1 MTFKNC
7 LMVSAC
13 AEQVKTLTFRIQIRI
28 EKKNNNFDKKLEALK
43 MTNFTSPGLRRAPCL
58 APMMVGAGKS
68 LFSVIT
74 STSSGFS
81 GRVVDLGEEEEIS
94 SATSVVLLT
103 VVLLAV
109 VLLIVVLLAVVVFT
123 VVVGVVFVVVVVAST

>member
-1 MTFKNC
+1 MHSTLESDFLAVYAQLEIKLLERNSSSAPSPLSSSPTIH
-7 LMVSAC
+7 LMDSVC
-13 AEQVKTLTFRIQIRI
+13 AEQVKTL
-28 EKKNNNFDKKLEALK
+28 
-43 MTNFTSPGLRRAPCL
+43 TSPGLRRAPCL

-68 LFSVIT
+68 LFSVKT
-74 STSSGFS
+74 SGFS

-109 VLLIVVLLAVVVFT
+109 VGFT
-123 VVVGVVFVVVVVAST
+123 VVLGVVFLVVVVAST

>member
-1 MTFKNC
+1 
-7 LMVSAC
+7 
-13 AEQVKTLTFRIQIRI
+13 
-28 EKKNNNFDKKLEALK
+28 

-68 LFSVIT
+68 LFSVI
-74 STSSGFS
+74 SGFS

-94 SATSVVLLT
+94 SATSVVLFT

-109 VLLIVVLLAVVVFT
+109 VLLIVVLLAVEVLT
-123 VVVGVVFVVVVVAST
+123 VVLLAVVGLTVVLGVVFVVVVVAST

>member
-1 MTFKNC
+1 
-7 LMVSAC
+7 
-13 AEQVKTLTFRIQIRI
+13 
-28 EKKNNNFDKKLEALK
+28 

-68 LFSVIT
+68 LFSVKT

-94 SATSVVLLT
+94 AATSVVLLT
-103 VVLLAV
+103 VVLL
-109 VLLIVVLLAVVVFT
+109 IVVLLAVEVLTVVLLAVVCLTVVLWVVFL
-123 VVVGVVFVVVVVAST
+123 VVVVAST

>member
-1 MTFKNC
+1 
-7 LMVSAC
+7 
-13 AEQVKTLTFRIQIRI
+13 
-28 EKKNNNFDKKLEALK
+28 
-43 MTNFTSPGLRRAPCL
+43 
-58 APMMVGAGKS
+58 MVGAGKS

-81 GRVVDLGEEEEIS
+81 GMVVDLGEEEEIP

-109 VLLIVVLLAVVVFT
+109 VLLIVVLLAVEVLT
-123 VVVGVVFVVVVVAST
+123 VVLLVVVGLTVVLGVVFVVVVVAST